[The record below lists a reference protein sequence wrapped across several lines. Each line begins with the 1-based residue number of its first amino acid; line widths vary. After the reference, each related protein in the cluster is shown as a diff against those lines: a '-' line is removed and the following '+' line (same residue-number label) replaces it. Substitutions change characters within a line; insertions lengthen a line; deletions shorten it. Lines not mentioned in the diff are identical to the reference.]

1 MIISVSNNIK
11 LDNLKNDYSVWGVRK
26 NIGEAEVPIHARY
39 AIDKKPYAYVTFPQS
54 KYNYI
59 N

>member
-1 MIISVSNNIK
+1 MSNNIK